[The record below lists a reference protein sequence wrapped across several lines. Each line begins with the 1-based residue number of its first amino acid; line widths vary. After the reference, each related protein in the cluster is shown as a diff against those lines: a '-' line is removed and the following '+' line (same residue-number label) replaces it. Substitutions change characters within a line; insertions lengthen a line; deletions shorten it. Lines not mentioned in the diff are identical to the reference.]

1 MAVVLGCSTF
11 MTSCTDYLTL
21 YPTNS
26 VILENYWKTAEDVN
40 GMLATC
46 YKNMVKADAIKR
58 MMIWGELRAD
68 NMVTR
73 TNASTDLKYIVEAN
87 LLETNGYFNWAV
99 FYQTINYCNMLIKY
113 APGVM
118 EEDPDFTQGDLE
130 VVMGEAYALRALCHF
145 YLVRSFRDIPLALE
159 AMDADEQEMV
169 YPQRAPMEV
178 LDSIMVDLERASGL
192 VMKKGGFTY
201 DDYNYGR
208 ITRNAVYAMM
218 ADVNLWRAAFTQY
231 EEALDAPSAK
241 AIEYYTKA
249 IENCDSVI
257 EPMQREM
264 IEMYEKNNQQM
275 TEVGPGTDN
284 PYFLITNESS
294 KATMISQAYDEI
306 FGMINSATDGNE
318 ESIFELQFEGTT
330 ASNNKA
336 VTEFYGHKSGSG
348 QFIAPAKAP
357 ITQSLY
363 HENDLRLY
371 SFTNAPLKASSDD
384 KTVYSITKYAAQ
396 SAPVNGEAHKDYF
409 YGGDDCSAN
418 WIIYR
423 KTDVMLMKAQA
434 LAYRAAAE
442 EDIYKAFEL
451 VKNVNTRSLV
461 SAKDSLKFE
470 QYNSFEQMK
479 TLVLDERLR
488 ELTFEGKRWYDLVQK
503 ALIER
508 STRGIL
514 ELITKKLDSNAGAVQ
529 SKMAS
534 IHSLFCPIYERELK
548 LNPLLK
554 QNPAFEGNSSI
565 EQN

>member
-1 MAVVLGCSTF
+1 MATVLGCSML
-11 MTSCTDYLTL
+11 MTSCTDYLTI

-68 NMVTR
+68 NMITR
-73 TNASTDLKYIVEAN
+73 TSASTDLKYIVEAN
-87 LLETNGYFNWAV
+87 LLETNDWFKWDV

-159 AMDADEQEMV
+159 AKDADEQEMI

-201 DDYNYGR
+201 KDYNYSR
-208 ITRNAVYAMM
+208 INRNAVYAMM

-231 EEALDAPSAK
+231 EEALEAPSAK
-241 AIEYYTKA
+241 ALEYYTKA

-264 IEMYEKNNQQM
+264 IEQYEKRNEQM
-275 TEVGPGTDN
+275 TEVGPGTKN
-284 PYFLITNESS
+284 PYFLITNETTKAAMVS
-294 KATMISQAYDEI
+294 KAYDEI
-306 FGMINSATDGNE
+306 FGEERST
-318 ESIFELQFEGTT
+318 ESIFELDLDGR
-330 ASNNKA
+330 SNANDA
-336 VTEFYGHKSGSG
+336 VTGFYGYSKTTGS
-348 QFIAPAKAP
+348 FIAPAKAP
-357 ITQSLY
+357 ITQSIY
-363 HENDLRLY
+363 GENDLRLT
-371 SFTNAPLKASSDD
+371 SFTNAPLKATGED
-384 KTVYSITKYAAQ
+384 KTEYTIAKYAARR
-396 SAPVNGEAHKDYF
+396 SPLNGDANANYWWGSSE
-409 YGGDDCSAN
+409 CPAN

-434 LAYRAAAE
+434 LAYRNT
-442 EDIYKAFEL
+442 DTDDLNKAFEL
-451 VKNVNTRSLV
+451 VQSVNRRSLINER
-461 SAKDSLKFE
+461 DTLKFE
-470 QYNSFEQMK
+470 SYSTPDQMK
-479 TLVLDERLR
+479 ALVLDERLR
-488 ELTFEGKRWYDLVQK
+488 ELSFEGKRWYDLVQK

-508 STRGIL
+508 STKSIL
-514 ELITKKLDSNAGAVQ
+514 DLIVKKLDSNAGAVQ

-534 IHSLFCPIYERELK
+534 INSLFCPIHERELK

-554 QNPAFEGNSSI
+554 QNPAFESNSSI

>member
-1 MAVVLGCSTF
+1 MAIVLGCSTF
-11 MTSCTDYLTL
+11 MTSCTDYLTI

-46 YKNMVKADAIKR
+46 YKNMVNSNTIKR

-73 TNASTDLKYIVEAN
+73 TNAETNLKYIVEAN
-87 LLETNGYFNWAV
+87 LLETNDYFDWAV

-145 YLVRSFRDIPLALE
+145 YLVRSFRDVPLALE
-159 AMDADEQEMV
+159 AMDADEQEIY
-169 YPQRAPMEV
+169 YPQRGALEV
-178 LDSIMVDLERASGL
+178 LDSIMVDLDRASGL
-192 VMKKGGFTY
+192 VMKKGGFSY
-201 DDYNYGR
+201 DSYNYCR

-231 EEALDAPSAK
+231 EEGTTEPSAK
-241 AIEYYTKA
+241 VLEYYTKA

-264 IEMYEKNNQQM
+264 IEMYEKRNEQM
-275 TEVGPGTDN
+275 TEVGPGTKN
-284 PYFLITNESS
+284 PYFLITNETT
-294 KATMISQAYDEI
+294 KALMASNAYAQI
-306 FGMINSATDGNE
+306 FGLE
-318 ESIFELQFEGTT
+318 ESIESVFELSLDGY
-330 ASNNKA
+330 NNANTA
-336 VTEFYGHKSGSG
+336 VTEFYGYSPTSGA
-348 QFIAPAKAP
+348 FIAPAKAP

-363 HENDLRLY
+363 NENDVRLY
-371 SFTNAPLKASSDD
+371 AYTNAPLKAGTDD
-384 KTVYSITKYAAQ
+384 KTTYTIAKYAA
-396 SAPVNGEAHKDYF
+396 SRSPLNGEANAYF
-409 YGGDDCSAN
+409 WHGSSECPAN

-434 LAYRAAAE
+434 LAHRNTEA
-442 EDIYKAFEL
+442 DDLNKAFAL
-451 VKNVNTRSLV
+451 VQSVNRRSLINER
-461 SAKDSLKFE
+461 DTLKFD
-470 QYNSFEQMK
+470 QYSSQEQMK
-479 TLVLDERLR
+479 SLVLDERLR

-503 ALIER
+503 ALIEG
-508 STRGIL
+508 STKSIL

-534 IHSLFCPIYERELK
+534 INSLFCPIYERELK

-554 QNPAFEGNSSI
+554 QNPAFESNNSI

>member
-46 YKNMVKADAIKR
+46 YKNMVQKSTIER

-68 NMVTR
+68 NMITR

-201 DDYNYGR
+201 DSYNYGR

-264 IEMYEKNNQQM
+264 IEMYEKRNEQM
-275 TEVGPGTDN
+275 TEVGPGTKN
-284 PYFLITNESS
+284 PYFLIPNETT
-294 KATMISQAYDEI
+294 KAQMVSESYNEI
-306 FGMINSATDGNE
+306 FGMEGST
-318 ESIFELQFEGTT
+318 ESIFELVMDGSTN
-330 ASNNKA
+330 ANGA
-336 VTEFYGHKSGSG
+336 VTSHYGYSKTTGS
-348 QFIAPAKAP
+348 FIAPAKAP

-363 HENDLRLY
+363 GENDLRLY
-371 SFTNAPLKASSDD
+371 SFTNAPLKASGDD
-384 KTVYSITKYAAQ
+384 KTEYTIAKYAARR
-396 SAPVNGEAHKDYF
+396 SPLNGEANANYWH
-409 YGGDDCSAN
+409 GSSECPAN

-434 LAYRAAAE
+434 LAYRSDDAA
-442 EDIYKAFEL
+442 DLSKAFEL
-451 VKNVNTRSLV
+451 VTSVNRRSLI
-461 SAKDSLKFE
+461 AERDTLKFE
-470 QYNSFEQMK
+470 QYNTQELMK
-479 TLVLDERLR
+479 NLVLDERLR

-508 STRGIL
+508 STKSIL

-534 IHSLFCPIYERELK
+534 INSLFCPIYERELK

-554 QNPAFEGNSSI
+554 QNPAFENNSSI